1 MNKTVKKVFML
12 LALLVGIFLAW
23 QLIFNDGGILQSV
36 YNGVA
41 SGINAQYKKVAGDK
55 NLLPLWGSGATDSAN
70 TIQNAD
76 ENGKGFDINSGRGGN

>member
-23 QLIFNDGGILQSV
+23 QLIFNNGGILQSV
-36 YNGVA
+36 YNSVA
-41 SGINAQYKKVAGDK
+41 SGINKQYERVAGQGRTLIPYWK
-55 NLLPLWGSGATDSAN
+55 QNNNGNAG

-76 ENGKGFDINSGRGGN
+76 NNGQGFDIQETR

>member
-36 YNGVA
+36 YNSVA
-41 SGINAQYKKVAGDK
+41 SGINKQYAKVAGDNK
-55 NLLPLWGSGATDSAN
+55 NLVPLWGSNAKDSA
-70 TIQNAD
+70 
-76 ENGKGFDINSGRGGN
+76 ENITNGDTNGQGFDINGDRK

>member
-23 QLIFNDGGILQSV
+23 QLIFNDGGILQSG
-36 YNGVA
+36 YNAIA
-41 SGINAQYKKVAGDK
+41 SGINTQYARVAGQGK
-55 NLLPLWGSGATDSAN
+55 TLIPYWGQNNQGNAG

-76 ENGKGFDINSGRGGN
+76 NNGQGFDIQETR

>member
-36 YNGVA
+36 YNSMA
-41 SGINAQYKKVAGDK
+41 SGINGQYEKVAGQGK
-55 NLLPLWGSGATDSAN
+55 TIIPYWGQTNNGQAGSIS
-70 TIQNAD
+70 NAD
-76 ENGKGFDINSGRGGN
+76 NNGQGFDIKETR

>member
-23 QLIFNDGGILQSV
+23 QLILNDGGILQSV
-36 YNGVA
+36 YNSVA
-41 SGINAQYKKVAGDK
+41 SGINGQYAKVAGTGK
-55 NLLPLWGSGATDSAN
+55 TLIPYWGTNNQGNAG

-76 ENGKGFDINSGRGGN
+76 NNGQGFDIEETR

>member
-36 YNGVA
+36 YNSVA
-41 SGINAQYKKVAGDK
+41 SGINRQYARVAGQGRT
-55 NLLPLWGSGATDSAN
+55 LVPYWGTDNQGNAGS
-70 TIQNAD
+70 ISNAD
-76 ENGKGFDINSGRGGN
+76 NNGQGFDIDETR

>member
-36 YNGVA
+36 YNSVA
-41 SGINAQYKKVAGDK
+41 SGINKQYERVAGQGRT
-55 NLLPLWGSGATDSAN
+55 LSPYWGQSNNGNAGN
-70 TIQNAD
+70 IQNAD
-76 ENGKGFDINSGRGGN
+76 NNGQGFDIQETR

>member
-23 QLIFNDGGILQSV
+23 QLIFNDDGILQSG
-36 YNGVA
+36 YNAIA
-41 SGINAQYKKVAGDK
+41 SGINSQYARVAGQGK
-55 NLLPLWGSGATDSAN
+55 SLIPYWGQSNKGDAG

-76 ENGKGFDINSGRGGN
+76 DNGQGFDIDGDR

>member
-36 YNGVA
+36 YNSVA
-41 SGINAQYKKVAGDK
+41 SGINTQYEKVAGK
-55 NLLPLWGSGATDSAN
+55 GKTLVPYWGTDNKGNAGAIS
-70 TIQNAD
+70 NAD
-76 ENGKGFDINSGRGGN
+76 NNGQGFDINETR